1 MRYLICGAGGFI
13 GGHLS
18 KRLLEDGHE
27 VKCVDIKSIDTWFQV
42 HDLSEN
48 YSLDL
53 CVKENCIEMTKNVDF
68 VINLACNMGGI
79 GFIESHKAECM
90 ISVLINTHLLLACR
104 ENRVNNYFFSSTACV
119 YNTNLQNKSF
129 VKGLKETDAYPAF
142 PEDGYGWE
150 KLFSER
156 MCHHFAEDFGLN
168 TKVARFHNIYG
179 DLGTFDGGRE
189 KSPAAL
195 CRKIA
200 KAKLLNQES
209 IEVWGNG
216 EQTRSYLYIED
227 CIDAILK
234 LCGSDFSGP
243 VNIGS
248 EEQVS
253 INHMIQIIEKIS
265 GYKVNK
271 KYDITKPIGVM
282 GRSSDNQLILE
293 KLNWKPSFTL
303 EDGLSKTF
311 LWIEEMIKK
320 NKNTKTIF
328 G

>member
-18 KRLLEDGHE
+18 KRLIEQGNS
-27 VKCVDIKSIDTWFQV
+27 VKCVDVKPIDTWFQL
-42 HDLSEN
+42 HDSAQN

-53 CVKENCIEMTKNVDF
+53 CIKENCLEMTKNVDF

-79 GFIESHKAECM
+79 GFIETHKAECM
-90 ISVLINTHLLLACR
+90 ISVLINTHLLISCK
-104 ENRVNNYFFSSTACV
+104 ENGVNNYFFSSTACV
-119 YNTNLQNKSF
+119 YNTNLQEKSF
-129 VKGLKETDAYPAF
+129 IRGLKETDAYPAY

-156 MCHHFAEDFGLN
+156 MCRHFNEDYGLN
-168 TKVARFHNIYG
+168 TKVARFHNIFG
-179 DLGTFDGGRE
+179 DLGTYDGGRE

-200 KAKLLNQES
+200 KAKLLS
-209 IEVWGNG
+209 KDDIEVWGNG
-216 EQTRSYLYIED
+216 EQTRSYLFIED
-227 CIDAILK
+227 CVDAILK
-234 LCGSDFSGP
+234 LCESDFQGP

-253 INHMIQIIEKIS
+253 INQMIDIIESIAE
-265 GYKVNK
+265 YKVTKN
-271 KYDITKPIGVM
+271 YDISKPIGVM
-282 GRSSDNQLILE
+282 GRSSDNNLIFN
-293 KLNWKPSFTL
+293 KLNWQPKYSL
-303 EDGLSKTF
+303 YEGLFKTYG
-311 LWIEEMIKK
+311 WIEDMLRK
-320 NKNTKTIF
+320 NKNSKTIF